1 MYQLKDSAQN
11 LKAAAR
17 RRRRLLII
25 TPILFLIAA
34 LVALQYIEPK
44 YESSTTILVQKD
56 ETLNPLVMYEMAVSI
71 ASEDRLN
78 SLNEIIY
85 SRSTME
91 ILIDS
96 LKLDEKIRSEAERQ
110 QLIESTQN
118 SITTRSR
125 GSDSFE
131 ISFINTDP
139 QRAKLG
145 AELLTNHFIN
155 SRIRLE
161 TRRHEETVNFFSTKL
176 EEIESIVNQQRNQT
190 MAATSDIMRE
200 MPSSTA
206 ALQDRLRAIE
216 EQLDA
221 IEWSLIQEEEK
232 LATLEQFQNAD
243 ELNEGIR
250 HLFRLPLSDTQ
261 FGDELSTL
269 LNEYESTR
277 QQFTDSFPRVRS
289 LALQIQDVA
298 NRIPPT
304 LDSNIQRLTTQ
315 KNDLSQQRQ
324 RVVNEMQQYFV
335 ASQRA
340 SSQQSDFSIYEG
352 LQADMKVK
360 LEQAKMTRDIG
371 QRAADQFIVLDAAH
385 IPEKPTSPNKRLII
399 GIALFVGLIMGVALS
414 AFAEVMDTTLR
425 YDTDVPYQ
433 KPVIA
438 YLT

>member
-25 TPILFLIAA
+25 TPILFVIAA
-34 LVALQYIEPK
+34 LVALEYIEPQ

-56 ETLNPLVMYEMAVSI
+56 ETLNPLVMYEMAVSM
-71 ASEDRLN
+71 ADEDRLN

-96 LKLDEKIRSEAERQ
+96 LNLDEKVTNEAERQ
-110 QLIESTQN
+110 QLIENTQQKIST
-118 SITTRSR
+118 SSR
-125 GSDSFE
+125 ASDSFE
-131 ISFINTDP
+131 ISFVNSDP

-161 TRRHEETVNFFSTKL
+161 TRRHEETVNFFSSKL
-176 EEIESIVNQQRNQT
+176 EEIESLVNSQRDQAVT
-190 MAATSDIMRE
+190 ATTDMMRE
-200 MPSSTA
+200 TPGSTE
-206 ALQDRLRAIE
+206 ALQDRLQGIE
-216 EQLDA
+216 ERLDA
-221 IEWSLIQEEEK
+221 IEWQLIQEEEK

-243 ELNEGIR
+243 ELSEGIR
-250 HLFRLPLSDTQ
+250 HLFRIPLSDTQ
-261 FGDELSTL
+261 FGDELSEL
-269 LNEYESTR
+269 LSEYESAR

-289 LALQIQDVA
+289 LAQQIEEVA

-304 LDSNIQRLTTQ
+304 LESNIQRLTSQ

-324 RVVNEMQQYFV
+324 RVVNDMQQHFV
-335 ASQRA
+335 ASRRA
-340 SSQQSDFSIYEG
+340 SSQESDFSIYEG
-352 LQADMKVK
+352 LQADMRVK

-371 QRAADQFIVLDAAH
+371 QRAADQFIILDAAH
-385 IPEKPTSPNKRLII
+385 TPENPTSPNKPLII
-399 GIALFVGLIMGVALS
+399 GVGLFVGLILGVALS

-425 YDTDVPYQ
+425 YETDVPHQ
-433 KPVIA
+433 KPIIA